1 MIFMA
6 AKIQNSYEKVYLLYM
21 SFVVGD
27 TIMSF
32 STFTSD
38 MYTKL
43 SIKNY
48 CCPIKFLDWIKKQG

>member
-1 MIFMA
+1 MFFMA
-6 AKIQNSYEKVYLLYM
+6 AKIQNSYEKVYLPYM

-38 MYTKL
+38 MYTNHRT
-43 SIKNY
+43 I
-48 CCPIKFLDWIKKQG
+48 DKKYPPSGIDGG

>member
-6 AKIQNSYEKVYLLYM
+6 AKIQNSYEKVYLPYM

-38 MYTKL
+38 MYTNHRT
-43 SIKNY
+43 I
-48 CCPIKFLDWIKKQG
+48 DKKYPPSGIDGG